1 MQLYNV
7 FPFEL
12 IKKVFFTS
20 LPIMVS
26 IFSTMGLGLVD
37 TIILGH
43 VSPVELAAV
52 AIGGGAYII
61 VLFGLCGIT
70 QAVAPFA
77 GYSYGAKRFLSAG
90 VILQQTIWLTLVLM
104 IPAVLL
110 LIFPA
115 WYLSW
120 TNIPKDVE
128 ELTRLYL
135 FLLAFAVPAT
145 LLYRTFYAFFGAIG
159 KTKILMII
167 GICGFIIHCCLAT
180 YLTVISDL
188 KLGIVGCAISNIFMS
203 WSELLLTFLWISKN
217 KDIQKFEIFKTYYSP
232 NFKKWKNLL
241 KVGIPIS
248 VISVIETST
257 FVCVTVIIAELGAEV
272 ISAYRLMSSFGSLL
286 YTLPFA
292 LGITILG
299 EVSQA
304 LGEKNN
310 NKIYQ
315 LTCISLLFA
324 IIVSV
329 ILITTVMLFG
339 ETFLRLNTNNQ
350 NILFYALPLL
360 PLLASYQL
368 FDALQ
373 TIGIYILRAYKI
385 TFIPMLIQLGSLWG
399 IGLFCGYFLCF
410 EYNYGIRGF
419 WISMTAALIFT
430 SIIVISLVCYITKK
444 IYNDLTYKQ

>member
-1 MQLYNV
+1 MQLHQA
-7 FPFEL
+7 FPLKL

-20 LPIMVS
+20 LPIMIS

-43 VSPVELAAV
+43 ISPVELAAV

-77 GYSYGAKRFLSAG
+77 GYSYGAKRFVSAG
-90 VILQQTIWLTLVLM
+90 IILQQTIWLTLVLI
-104 IPAVLL
+104 IPAILL
-110 LIFPA
+110 LIFPE

-120 TNIPKDVE
+120 TNIPKDVD

-135 FLLAFAVPAT
+135 FLLAFAIPAT

-167 GICGFIIHCCLAT
+167 GICGFIIHCCLAS
-180 YLTVISDL
+180 YLTIISDL

-203 WSELLLTFLWISKN
+203 WSELLLTFLWVSKN
-217 KDIQKFEIFKTYYSP
+217 KDIQKFEIFKTYYLP
-232 NFKKWKNLL
+232 NLKKWKNLL
-241 KVGIPIS
+241 KVGLPIS
-248 VISVIETST
+248 IISVIETST

-272 ISAYRLMSSFGSLL
+272 ISAYRLMSTFGSLL

-292 LGITILG
+292 FGITILG

-304 LGEKNN
+304 LGEKNS

-315 LTCISLLFA
+315 LTFISLFFA
-324 IIVSV
+324 IIVSL
-329 ILITTVMLFG
+329 ILIATVMLFG
-339 ETFLRLNTNNQ
+339 ETFLRLNTDNE
-350 NILFYALPLL
+350 NILLYALPLL

-399 IGLFCGYFLCF
+399 IGLLCGYFLCF

-419 WISMTAALIFT
+419 WISMTAALLLT
-430 SIIVISLVCYITKK
+430 SIIVIALVVYITKQ
-444 IYNDLTYKQ
+444 ICEEINA

>member
-248 VISVIETST
+248 IISVIETST

-272 ISAYRLMSSFGSLL
+272 ISAYRLMSSLGSLL